1 MDSATTL
8 IQKGYNS
15 ITGNWLMAILA
26 IIIHSIITSIFSN
39 TLDGW
44 GSIVNLFIGGALS
57 AGMSYFFLNLIRK
70 KELKIED
77 LFAGFKNYLPTLVAF
92 ILLGFAVGLGLLLLI
107 IPGIVLALGLSQT
120 FFILAENPKMDGVAA
135 LKKSWEIMDGHK
147 ADYFVLML
155 LFILM
160 VIGGLMALI
169 VGVFFVLPIVY
180 AASAHFYEQV
190 KSANLLHS

>member
-15 ITGNWLMAILA
+15 ITGNWLLA
-26 IIIHSIITSIFSN
+26 IVAVVIYSVITSAFSN
-39 TLDGW
+39 LMDGW
-44 GSIVNLFIGGALS
+44 GSILNLFIGGAMS

-70 KELKIED
+70 KEIKIED

-92 ILLGFAVGLGLLLLI
+92 ILLSFAVGLGLLLLI
-107 IPGIVLALGLSQT
+107 IPGIVVALGLSQT
-120 FFILAENPKMDGVAA
+120 FFILADNPKMDGLAA

-147 ADYFVLML
+147 ADYFVLVL

-160 VIGGLMALI
+160 VIGGLIALI
-169 VGVFFVLPIVY
+169 VGVFFVLPIIY

-190 KSANLLHS
+190 KTANLQHS